1 MHRGVSTVRT
11 DCSADQL
18 EFQAFGGRRVEVAF
32 DGGQQTSDAGLLLLR
47 EVAERTGLLKRFA
60 DCFSDHRRP
69 DLIEHTVQELVSQRV
84 LAQVQGYEDLNDHD
98 TLRDDPLLA
107 LASGKRDLVGAE
119 RVRQRDRGHALAGK
133 STLNRLERTPA
144 YATARYHKIVYDGD
158 SIASVF
164 IDHFLE
170 AHATPPMRIVLD
182 LDATDDPLHGQQEG
196 RFFHGYYR
204 HYCYLPLYIFCGE
217 FLLWAELRRSD
228 IDASAGSVEALET
241 IVGRIRARW
250 PDVEIWIRADSG
262 FARESIL
269 AWCETHD
276 IEYVVGLAR
285 NKRLVRAIGEDLE
298 RVREEAQRTGEKAR
312 CFRDLRYRTKKSW
325 SRERRVVAKAEQL
338 GDKANPRFVVTSL
351 DAPTYPAQELYE
363 RLYCAR
369 GDMENRIKEQQLGM
383 FADRTSTATMRGN
396 QLRLW
401 IASLAYTLAQALR
414 RIGLQGTSLAKAQMS
429 TIRVRLL
436 KLSGLVKLSA
446 RRIRIAL
453 SSAFPLQDVFA
464 QALCNLQAFP
474 PPPV

>member
-1 MHRGVSTVRT
+1 MQT
-11 DCSADQL
+11 DCSASQL
-18 EFQAFGGRRVEVAF
+18 EFQGFGGRRVEAGF
-32 DGGQQTSDAGLLLLR
+32 NGGRQTSDAGLLLLR
-47 EVAERTGLLKRFA
+47 EVAERTGLLERFA
-60 DCFSDHRRP
+60 GCFTDHRRQ
-69 DLIEHTVQELVSQRV
+69 DLIEHTVGELVSQRV

-107 LASGKRDLVGAE
+107 LASGKRDLVGAH
-119 RVRQRDRGHALAGK
+119 RVRRRDRGHALAGK

-144 YATARYHKIVYDGD
+144 DATATSRYHKIVYDGD

-164 IDHFLE
+164 IDHFI
-170 AHATPPMRIVLD
+170 ASHATPPTRIVLD

-217 FLLWAELRRSD
+217 FLLWAELRCSD

-250 PDVEIWIRADSG
+250 PEVEIWIRADSG

-269 AWCETHD
+269 AWCEAQSVG
-276 IEYVVGLAR
+276 YVVGLAR
-285 NKRLVRAIGEDLE
+285 NPRLVRAIEEELE

-351 DAPTYPAQELYE
+351 DAASYPAQELYE
-363 RLYCAR
+363 TLYCAR

-383 FADRTSTATMRGN
+383 FADRTSTATLRGN

-436 KLSGLVKLSA
+436 KLSGLVKISV
-446 RRIRIAL
+446 RRIRVAL
-453 SSAFPLQDVFA
+453 SSAFPLQSVFA
-464 QALCNLQAFP
+464 QALRNLQTFP
-474 PPPV
+474 SPPL

>member
-1 MHRGVSTVRT
+1 V
-11 DCSADQL
+11 DA
-18 EFQAFGGRRVEVAF
+18 AF
-32 DGGQQTSDAGLLLLR
+32 DGGRQTSDAGLLLLR
-47 EVAERTGLLKRFA
+47 EVAERTGLLRRFA
-60 DCFSDHRRP
+60 DCFTDHRRQ
-69 DLIEHTVQELVSQRV
+69 DLIEHTVSELVSQRV

-119 RVRQRDRGHALAGK
+119 RVRPRDRGHALAGK
-133 STLNRLERTPA
+133 STLNRWERTPA
-144 YATARYHKIVYDGD
+144 EATAASRYHKIVYDGD
-158 SIASVF
+158 AVARVF
-164 IDHFLE
+164 LDHFLD
-170 AHATPPMRIVLD
+170 AHATPPPRIVLD

-228 IDASAGSVEALET
+228 IDASAGSVEALER
-241 IVGRIRARW
+241 IVKRIRARW
-250 PDVEIWIRADSG
+250 PEVEIWIRADSG
-262 FARESIL
+262 FARDAIM
-269 AWCETHD
+269 AWCEEHEV
-276 IEYVVGLAR
+276 EYVLGLAR
-285 NKRLVRAIGEDLE
+285 NRRLVRAIGGELAQ
-298 RVREEAQRTGEKAR
+298 VREEAQRTGEKAR

-325 SRERRVVAKAEQL
+325 SRARRVVAKAEQL
-338 GDKANPRFVVTSL
+338 GDKSNPRFVVTSL
-351 DAPTYPAQELYE
+351 DAASYPAQDLYE

-414 RIGLQGTSLAKAQMS
+414 RIGLAGTSLATAQVS

-436 KLSGLVKLSA
+436 KLSGLVRISV

-453 SSAFPLQDVFA
+453 SSAFPMQSVYV
-464 QALCNLQAFP
+464 QALRNLQAFP
-474 PPPV
+474 SPPA

>member
-1 MHRGVSTVRT
+1 MQT
-11 DCSADQL
+11 DCSPPQL
-18 EFQAFGGRRVEVAF
+18 EFQGFGGRRVEAAF
-32 DGGQQTSDAGLLLLR
+32 DGGRQTSDAGLLLLR
-47 EVAERTGLLKRFA
+47 EVAERTGLLRRFA
-60 DCFSDHRRP
+60 DCFTDYRRQ
-69 DLIEHTVQELVSQRV
+69 DLIEHTVAELVSQRV

-119 RVRQRDRGHALAGK
+119 RVRERDRGHALAGK
-133 STLNRLERTPA
+133 STLNRWELTPA
-144 YATARYHKIVYDGD
+144 TASARYHKIVYDGD
-158 SIASVF
+158 AIASVF
-164 IDHFLE
+164 VDHFLDS
-170 AHATPPMRIVLD
+170 HATPPQRIVLD

-241 IVGRIRARW
+241 IVRRVRARW
-250 PDVEIWIRADSG
+250 PAVEIWIRADSG
-262 FARESIL
+262 FAREPIM
-269 AWCETHD
+269 AWCEAND
-276 IEYVVGLAR
+276 VEYVLGLAR
-285 NKRLVRAIGEDLE
+285 NRRLVRAVGRELAK
-298 RVREEAQRTGEKAR
+298 VREEAQRTGEKTR
-312 CFRDLRYRTKKSW
+312 RFRDLRYRTKKSW
-325 SRERRVVAKAEQL
+325 SRSRRVVAKAEQL

-351 DAPTYPAQELYE
+351 DAASYPAQALYE

-369 GDMENRIKEQQLGM
+369 GDMENRIKEQQLGL

-414 RIGLQGTSLAKAQMS
+414 RIGLAGTSLATAQVS

-436 KLSGLVKLSA
+436 KLSGLVQISV

-453 SSAFPLQDVFA
+453 ASAFPLQDVFA
-464 QALCNLQAFP
+464 QVLRNLTSIPA
-474 PPPV
+474 PVA